1 MVLTLLCAPH
11 SGANHATAT
20 VVFVSLKRRCC
31 SSRQNWIGCTTIWN
45 KNGLELFK
53 IVRARYGQLVHPLFS
68 VAGSIRNLSRSSQK
82 ISGKPHLTKQIINRN
97 RKLPTVVV
105 KLLLLY
111 PNTDY
116 YTQKN
121 GIIGTNSLGSS
132 ETRVN
137 CWCYWRLQSRI
148 NCSAPKIRETLI
160 ILEDPQGIFLICFKA
175 VFAGK
180 KAEKIKIYVALIFL
194 SFTLEIPLLVS
205 LRGLYCVKIFLEN
218 R

>member
-1 MVLTLLCAPH
+1 MAFLYSNIHYSFFWWILWLFFHTGTHEKWMVLTLLCAPH
-11 SGANHATAT
+11 SGANHATAAA

-105 KLLLLY
+105 KLLPFLCS
-111 PNTDY
+111 
-116 YTQKN
+116 TQ
-121 GIIGTNSLGSS
+121 IQIT
-132 ETRVN
+132 
-137 CWCYWRLQSRI
+137 
-148 NCSAPKIRETLI
+148 
-160 ILEDPQGIFLICFKA
+160 ILRRMA
-175 VFAGK
+175 
-180 KAEKIKIYVALIFL
+180 
-194 SFTLEIPLLVS
+194 S
-205 LRGLYCVKIFLEN
+205 
-218 R
+218 

>member
-1 MVLTLLCAPH
+1 MAFLYSNIHYSFFWWILWLFFHTGTHEKWMVLTLLCAPH
-11 SGANHATAT
+11 SGANHATTAA

-105 KLLLLY
+105 KLLPFLCS
-111 PNTDY
+111 
-116 YTQKN
+116 TQ
-121 GIIGTNSLGSS
+121 IQIT
-132 ETRVN
+132 
-137 CWCYWRLQSRI
+137 
-148 NCSAPKIRETLI
+148 
-160 ILEDPQGIFLICFKA
+160 ILRRMA
-175 VFAGK
+175 
-180 KAEKIKIYVALIFL
+180 
-194 SFTLEIPLLVS
+194 S
-205 LRGLYCVKIFLEN
+205 
-218 R
+218 